1 MTTLLNMPQALSIP
15 CFIPASKASENNKQ
29 STTDDSFGL
38 FNDGELDFDLLADYL
53 LEDTETSG
61 FR

>member
-1 MTTLLNMPQALSIP
+1 MTTLLNMPSALSIP
-15 CFIPASKASENNKQ
+15 CFIPASKASENKQ
-29 STTDDSFGL
+29 SITDDNLGL

-53 LEDTETSG
+53 LEDTDG